1 MLKHISSCVLG
12 SCSKEQYANSAQ
24 MDVLKHLHMRIY
36 ARPCTADTE
45 VVLAVQSCA
54 APHLIS
60 LSLDF
65 FSSKPS
71 LHLHHMKGP
80 DLTIELY
87 LSKKNMAVP
96 RGHSQALRT
105 TKKHYFGIKWWTLIP
120 LSEITSMQHMQES
133 AKTQAG
139 TKGKTIYYT
148 AFHVYGIYLLL
159 FFLFLE

>member
-12 SCSKEQYANSAQ
+12 CCSNEQYANSAQ
-24 MDVLKHLHMRIY
+24 MNVLKHLHMRIH

-60 LSLDF
+60 LFLDF

-80 DLTIELY
+80 DLTIWRSLGATHRPSEQLRNAILVSNGEHSY
-87 LSKKNMAVP
+87 RFLRSPVCNICKNLQK
-96 RGHSQALRT
+96 HKQAPQARQYT
-105 TKKHYFGIKWWTLIP
+105 TQHFKFMEMIFYCSFYF
-120 LSEITSMQHMQES
+120 
-133 AKTQAG
+133 
-139 TKGKTIYYT
+139 
-148 AFHVYGIYLLL
+148 
-159 FFLFLE
+159 